1 MNTAA
6 TIIRH
11 PAAKKTR
18 RVAQP
23 RGASLAYK
31 RRAKRQQAAAAAVAS
46 VAIVLTAL
54 SLAHLAHGIALVTNA
69 PMIEAWCMAV
79 GIDLGFIALE
89 LAQLC
94 AATPAI
100 RRNVERFSRPAI
112 VGTLAASAVMNALAF
127 GSAAEGNLAY
137 VAAALGVAIPA
148 MVYALSRTAFG
159 LSVGR

>member
-1 MNTAA
+1 MTTTA
-6 TIIRH
+6 TVVRL
-11 PAAKKTR
+11 PGAKKTKAPRQRSTPSAGYR
-18 RVAQP
+18 RRLQ
-23 RGASLAYK
+23 
-31 RRAKRQQAAAAAVAS
+31 RQRIAVGAVAA
-46 VAIVLTAL
+46 VAIVLTGL

-69 PMIEAWCMAV
+69 PLIEAWCMAV

-100 RRNVERFSRPAI
+100 RRSIERFTRPAI

-127 GSAAEGNLAY
+127 GSAAEGTMTY